1 MKTTHKSLQMSQYTQ
16 IYQSCKSNQL
26 NVTLFFKTLR
36 TFVEAI
42 IQVLRIQPDVV
53 SLFTIDLI
61 NMITVS
67 LLISKYYQ
75 DCCVFLIDIN
85 YEWFKYD

>member
-53 SLFTIDLI
+53 SFLLNNFKIDLKHDYNFFVDI
-61 NMITVS
+61 KILSRLLCVS
-67 LLISKYYQ
+67 Y
-75 DCCVFLIDIN
+75 
-85 YEWFKYD
+85 